1 MVAKRVAVWLLSI
14 TIGVAAGYATVAA
27 FGTTVDRYAVDLNF
41 GVLDIILNN
50 FIRTFTYPGRA
61 RTSGGQGPHCGSGG
75 PGWARCPS

>member
-1 MVAKRVAVWLLSI
+1 MAVKRVAVWLLSI

-50 FIRTFTYPGRA
+50 FAFLCLAYASLIWIWLDFFFSTDMLPE
-61 RTSGGQGPHCGSGG
+61 
-75 PGWARCPS
+75 

>member
-1 MVAKRVAVWLLSI
+1 MAAKRVTVWLLSI

-50 FIRTFTYPGRA
+50 FAFLCLAYASLIWIWLDFFLGTDMLPE
-61 RTSGGQGPHCGSGG
+61 
-75 PGWARCPS
+75 